1 MDYVY
6 LGLGS
11 NVNPRYHLR
20 SGLRALERK
29 FGRLRISPVYRNPA
43 VGFEGDD
50 FLNLAVRVRC
60 NLKPLAM
67 KEWLHALED
76 DHGRER
82 GTARFSN
89 RTLDVDVLMYGDR
102 VIEEDGL
109 TLPRPDILEYAHVLK
124 PLADLA
130 PKLVHPREKRSMAA
144 LWAEFDASGQPLTP
158 TTI

>member
-11 NVNPRYHLR
+11 NVHPRFNLR

-43 VGFEGDD
+43 VGFAGDD

-67 KEWLHALED
+67 KEWLQALED
-76 DHGRER
+76 EHGRRR
-82 GTARFSN
+82 GGARFSN
-89 RTLDVDVLMYGDR
+89 RTLDIDVLMYGDR
-102 VIEEDGL
+102 MIEEPGL
-109 TLPRPDILEYAHVLK
+109 TLPRPDILKYAHVLK
-124 PLADLA
+124 PLAELA
-130 PKLVHPREKRSMAA
+130 PRLVHPVEKHSIAA
-144 LWAEFDASGQPLTP
+144 LWADFDASEQPLTP
-158 TTI
+158 TTL